1 MSARRAGAGAPAAGV
16 RPLSLNRQNGRRNE
30 QASPHQK
37 RRARTRARACDWVWS
52 RLCTQPTSTEKR
64 VGTPQT
70 PDSMQ
75 KSREEKAPPPKRE
88 NAHPGKLSNP
98 DKGAKPEKRQ
108 GPI

>member
-1 MSARRAGAGAPAAGV
+1 M
-16 RPLSLNRQNGRRNE
+16 
-30 QASPHQK
+30 
-37 RRARTRARACDWVWS
+37 
-52 RLCTQPTSTEKR
+52 
-64 VGTPQT
+64 GTPQT